1 MTKDYLKFRNAIKKD
16 ENLSLEESYL
26 LELLFDYYNANC
38 GYAFPSYDILMKDL
52 KTKRRAKV
60 SKLLKSLVKKGYILI
75 KKLGKKNTYTLLKY
89 LFIYKKTKGKEDLG
103 QITIDDIATEQESKV
118 IEVTGC
124 TKGQARTLLQLSK
137 NKIEKVICT
146 FEYAASKGAK
156 NIYAYVKALLE
167 RNVDINPK
175 CKERTIPFITTCE
188 GRNYSEEWYEET
200 ERKLLGWSD

>member
-26 LELLFDYYNANC
+26 LEVLFDYYNVNC
-38 GYAFPSYDILMKDL
+38 GYAFPSYDILMEDL

-75 KKLGKKNTYTLLKY
+75 QKVGKKNTYQLLKY
-89 LFIYKKTKGKEDLG
+89 LFIHKRTKGKEDPG
-103 QITIDDIATEQESKV
+103 QITIKDITTEEENKV

-124 TKGQARTLLQLSK
+124 TKGQAKTLLKLSK
-137 NKIEKVICT
+137 NKIEKVITT

-156 NIYAYVKALLE
+156 NMYAYVKALLE
-167 RNVDINPK
+167 RNIDIGSK
-175 CKERTIPFITTCE
+175 IKERTIPFISTCE
-188 GRNYSEEWYEET
+188 GRNYSDEWYEQI

>member
-26 LELLFDYYNANC
+26 LEILFDYYNTNC

-75 KKLGKKNTYTLLKY
+75 KKVGKKNTYTLLKY
-89 LFIYKKTKGKEDLG
+89 LFIHKKTKGKEDLG
-103 QITIDDIATEQESKV
+103 QITIDEIATEEENKV
-118 IEVTGC
+118 IEATGC
-124 TKGQARTLLQLSK
+124 TKGQAKTLLQLSK
-137 NKIEKVICT
+137 NKIEKVIGT

-167 RNVDINPK
+167 RNIDISPK
-175 CKERTIPFITTCE
+175 HIERTIPFITSCE
-188 GRNYSEEWYEET
+188 GRNYSDEWYQEA

>member
-26 LELLFDYYNANC
+26 LEVLFDYYNVNC
-38 GYAFPSYDILMKDL
+38 GYAFPSYDILMEDL

-75 KKLGKKNTYTLLKY
+75 QKVGKKNTYQLLKY
-89 LFIYKKTKGKEDLG
+89 LFIHKRTKGKEDSG
-103 QITIDDIATEQESKV
+103 QITIEDITTEENKV

-124 TKGQARTLLQLSK
+124 TKGQAKTLLQLSK
-137 NKIEKVICT
+137 NKIEKVITT

-167 RNVDINPK
+167 RNIDIS
-175 CKERTIPFITTCE
+175 KEHKQRNIPFITTCE
-188 GRNYSEEWYEET
+188 GRNYSDEWYQDI

>member
-16 ENLSLEESYL
+16 ESLSLEESYL
-26 LELLFDYYNANC
+26 LELLFDYYNVNC

-75 KKLGKKNTYTLLKY
+75 QKSGKKNIYKLLKY
-89 LFIYKKTKGKEDLG
+89 LFIHKKVKGKEDTE
-103 QITIDDIATEQESKV
+103 QTKVDDIATEEENKV

-146 FEYAASKGAK
+146 FEYAVSKGAK

-167 RNVDINPK
+167 RNVDINLK

>member
-26 LELLFDYYNANC
+26 LEVLFDYYNVNC
-38 GYAFPSYDILMKDL
+38 GYAFPSYDILMEDL

-60 SKLLKSLVKKGYILI
+60 SKLLKSLVKKGYISI
-75 KKLGKKNTYTLLKY
+75 KKVGKKNTYTLLKY
-89 LFIYKKTKGKEDLG
+89 LFIHKKTKVKEDQG
-103 QITIDDIATEQESKV
+103 QITIEDIATEEEHKV

-124 TKGQARTLLQLSK
+124 TRGQAKTLLQLSK
-137 NKIEKVICT
+137 NKIEKVITT
-146 FEYAASKGAK
+146 FEYAVNRGAK

-167 RNVDINPK
+167 RNIDIS
-175 CKERTIPFITTCE
+175 KEHKQRNIPFITTCE
-188 GRNYSEEWYEET
+188 GRNYSDEWYQDI